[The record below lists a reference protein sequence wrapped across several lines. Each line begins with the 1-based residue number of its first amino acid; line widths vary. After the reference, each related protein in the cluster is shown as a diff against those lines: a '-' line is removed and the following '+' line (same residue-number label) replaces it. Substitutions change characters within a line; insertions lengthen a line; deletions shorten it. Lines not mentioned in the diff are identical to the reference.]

1 MLDYLFTILFTVF
14 RNSVISKSW
23 PNVNNSSMIKLLW
36 FSWMI
41 MCSFDKLMFMWK
53 MTPERKF
60 LIGMCGQEMTLQKK
74 ISSSLEKSLRN
85 YYKERTFVCVAWY
98 LFRKFFISVCILC
111 RWTIQLKRFRFHRFC
126 YSIWHLKVHF
136 ISCYCFVWCFLR

>member
-14 RNSVISKSW
+14 RNSVISKIW

-85 YYKERTFVCVAWY
+85 YYKERTFVYVAWY

-111 RWTIQLKRFRFHRFC
+111 RWTIQLKRLRFHRFC